1 MNSEFMYEFKAFR
14 EFIELTEFM
23 NSIPAAVS
31 KRTMYIR
38 KVPVQSTSKGS
49 ATSKGSD
56 DFTSAPA
63 SRLRYYLQQ
72 VVFAGVM
79 ADAEMVERALDQD
92 VHGMCPGAG
101 RGGARAARGAR
112 GGPGV
117 AV

>member
-1 MNSEFMYEFKAFR
+1 MRGLCGEGER
-14 EFIELTEFM
+14 EVT
-23 NSIPAAVS
+23 A
-31 KRTMYIR
+31 
-38 KVPVQSTSKGS
+38 
-49 ATSKGSD
+49 D